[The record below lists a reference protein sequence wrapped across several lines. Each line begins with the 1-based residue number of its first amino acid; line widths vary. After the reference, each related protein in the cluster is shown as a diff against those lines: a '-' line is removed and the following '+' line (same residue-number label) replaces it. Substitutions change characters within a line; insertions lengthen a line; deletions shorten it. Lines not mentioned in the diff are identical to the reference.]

1 MSAGGSPA
9 ALEAIGLTKRFKTVD
24 AVSNLAFT
32 VPHGSITGFLGPNG
46 AGKTTTLRMLLGL
59 VRPTSGTAT
68 VAGVPFSELRQP
80 ARVVGAVLDSLS
92 LHPNRTALGHLLI
105 YTAAIGLPDA
115 RARQVLALVGLDQA
129 AHHKAGTFSLG
140 MRQRLALATALLG
153 DPQIL
158 VLDEPANG
166 LDPEGIAWLREFL
179 RAFAGSG
186 HTVLVSSHILREVEQ
201 TVDRLV
207 IVSQGSLVYQGG
219 IDELRRSR
227 RGRVLVAGSDPAA
240 LAIALAANGIID
252 AQVLPDGRLA
262 VTGAELDTIAA
273 IAQPAGVR
281 IFGAIAEPV
290 DLEQVFLSMTSG
302 RYAAEHYGPQG
313 YPYGG
318 SR

>member
-1 MSAGGSPA
+1 MSAGGYPA

-24 AVSNLAFT
+24 AVSDLSFT
-32 VPHGSITGFLGPNG
+32 VPQGSITGFLGPNG

-59 VRPTSGTAT
+59 IRPTAGSAT
-68 VAGVPFSELRQP
+68 VAGVPFAELTQP

-92 LHPNRTALGHLLI
+92 LHPNRTALGHLLV
-105 YTAAIGLPDA
+105 YTAATGLPDS
-115 RARQVLALVGLDQA
+115 RARQVLALVGLEQA
-129 AHHKAGTFSLG
+129 ANQKAGTFSLG

-153 DPQIL
+153 DPQML

-179 RAFAGSG
+179 RAFARSG
-186 HTVLVSSHILREVEQ
+186 RTVLVSSHILREVEQ

-207 IVSQGSLVYQGG
+207 IVNEGRLVYQGG

-227 RGRVLVAGSDPAA
+227 QGRILIAGSDPAT
-240 LAIALAANGIID
+240 LAIALAANGITD

-281 IFGAIAEPV
+281 IFGATAEPV

-302 RYAAEHYGPQG
+302 RYAAEYPPGH
-313 YPYGG
+313 PYGG
-318 SR
+318 PR